1 MSFNVKANSTTH
13 SIDEYTVLFDGDSNS
28 NITLSDSVA
37 NYKYVDIMFR
47 QANNYKS
54 GRVWAPNGKYVM
66 LDMSDYES
74 SQVEIFN
81 ALIGLSETTITRL
94 RNANFKI
101 KNSSTWSPYGYSTQ
115 LLYITKVIGYK

>member
-1 MSFNVKANSTTH
+1 MSFNVRANSTTH

-47 QANNYKS
+47 QSNNYKS
-54 GRVWAPNGKYVM
+54 VRVWSPNGKYAI

-81 ALIGLSETTITRL
+81 ALIGLSGTTISRL
-94 RNANFKI
+94 RNINFRI